1 MNKKLELV
9 LRTLVYNT
17 VVPGGH
23 WSSSAKNYQ
32 DFLTARGIHLPIKL
46 FHEYKYPNNVTPQKF
61 EEQVQTL
68 FFFYTFDVG
77 RIKNPRA
84 YAEWMISELD
94 RIGRKNKNIVPL
106 TEEEKL
112 NLINKMCDPVKNL
125 SDAEKDQLADYIQQQ
140 RSTVVR
146 RVTDLLSQT
155 IELNPELLDIN
166 WDNKNLQDFF
176 EILDGVSYGYAPM
189 DIIYYIEN
197 KHDLARIRKEQNK
210 EEFIKLVGRDPHV
223 LIHPTR
229 IKIMLDEITKQK
241 NLQRNIERETSL

>member
-61 EEQVQTL
+61 EEQVRTL
-68 FFFYTFDVG
+68 FFFYTFDVR

-94 RIGRKNKNIVPL
+94 RICRKNKNIVPL

-140 RSTVVR
+140 RSTVVA
-146 RVTDLLSQT
+146 RVADLLSQT

-189 DIIYYIEN
+189 DIKYYIDN
-197 KHDLARIRKEQNK
+197 KHDLARIRKEQRK
-210 EEFIKLVGRDPHV
+210 EEFINLIGDGPHV
-223 LIHPTR
+223 FIQPDR
-229 IKIMLDEITKQK
+229 IKIILDEIKKQK
-241 NLQRNIERETSL
+241 KLQHNIERN

>member
-32 DFLTARGIHLPIKL
+32 DFLTAQGIKLPINL

-61 EEQVQTL
+61 EEQVRTL

-77 RIKNPRA
+77 RITNPRG
-84 YAEWMISELD
+84 YAEFMIAGMERMARED
-94 RIGRKNKNIVPL
+94 KNIVPL

-112 NLINKMCDPVKNL
+112 NLIGKICEPVKNL
-125 SDAEKDQLADYIQQQ
+125 SDADKNQLVDYIQQQ
-140 RSTVVR
+140 RSTVVA
-146 RVTDLLSQT
+146 RVADLLSQT
-155 IELNPELLDIN
+155 VELNPELLDIN
-166 WDNKNLQDFF
+166 WDDKNLQDFF

-189 DIIYYIEN
+189 DIKYYIDN
-197 KHDLARIRKEQNK
+197 KHDLARIRKEQRE
-210 EEFIKLVGRDPHV
+210 EEFINLIGDGPH
-223 LIHPTR
+223 LFIQPDR
-229 IKIMLDEITKQK
+229 IKIILDEIKKQK
-241 NLQRNIERETSL
+241 KLQHNIERD

>member
-94 RIGRKNKNIVPL
+94 RTCRKNKNIVPL

-140 RSTVVR
+140 RSTVATQ
-146 RVTDLLSQT
+146 VTDLMSQT
-155 IELNPELLDIN
+155 VNLNPELLDIN
-166 WDNKNLQDFF
+166 CTGKNLQDFF
-176 EILDGVSYGYAPM
+176 EVLDGVSYGYAPM
-189 DIIYYIEN
+189 DIKYYIEN
-197 KHDLARIRKEQNK
+197 KHDRVRIEKEQRDK
-210 EEFIKLVGRDPHV
+210 EFVNLIGDYPRV
-223 LIHPTR
+223 LIHPDR
-229 IKIMLDEITKQK
+229 IKIMLDEIKKQK
-241 NLQRNIERETSL
+241 KLQHNIERD